1 MQAREPSVEARDY
14 TESLFGAR
22 GRRAVVTG
30 ASSGLGAEMAR
41 VLARAGA
48 DVLAVARR
56 LERLEALAE
65 EDEPRDGRIV
75 AHAADL
81 ADPAQVDGI
90 ADAARERL
98 GGCDVLVANAATYS
112 IARLEQMEPDAFAR
126 DLEVNLHAQWRL
138 CRALHPLL
146 RDSGAGRVIH
156 VTSIYGQGAPAVN
169 GLGAYAVAKHGVVG
183 LTRSQ
188 AVEWSRDGITVNA
201 IAPAYFPTEMTTDV
215 MSDEKLKAKLLG
227 RTPLRRFGRPEE
239 LAPALLFLAS
249 PANGYVTG
257 AVIPVDGGW
266 TAW

>member
-1 MQAREPSVEARDY
+1 MEARDY
-14 TESLFGAR
+14 TEGLFGAS

-56 LERLEALAE
+56 LERLEALA
-65 EDEPRDGRIV
+65 DEGEARPGRIV
-75 AHAADL
+75 PHAADL
-81 ADPAQVDGI
+81 ADGAQVDAL

-112 IARLEQMEPDAFAR
+112 LARMERMEPEAFAR
-126 DLEVNLHAQWRL
+126 DLELNLHSPWRL

-146 RDSGAGRVIH
+146 CDSEAGRIVH
-156 VTSIYGQGAPAVN
+156 VSSIYGQGAPVVN

-183 LTRSQ
+183 LVRSL
-188 AVEWSRDGITVNA
+188 AMEWGRHGITVNA
-201 IAPAYFPTEMTTDV
+201 IAPGYFPTEMTEDV
-215 MSDEKLKAKLLG
+215 MSDEALKRKLLA
-227 RTPLRRFGRPEE
+227 RTVLRRFGRPEE
-239 LAPALLFLAS
+239 LASALLFLAS
-249 PANGYVTG
+249 PASGYVTG
-257 AVIPVDGGW
+257 TVVPVDGGW